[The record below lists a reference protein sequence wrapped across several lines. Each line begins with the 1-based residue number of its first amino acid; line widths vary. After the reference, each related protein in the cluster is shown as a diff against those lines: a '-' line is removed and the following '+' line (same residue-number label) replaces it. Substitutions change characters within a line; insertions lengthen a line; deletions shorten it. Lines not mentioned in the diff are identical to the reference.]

1 MLCCDRKIMKRV
13 DSTVTVEGGGL
24 SKSKLGVCRLE
35 LAVRVHDEV
44 VDMLHCL
51 LACKITFANIRHA
64 GNSNKYGNTSCGISN
79 KNNAK
84 KLSKKCQKHHKS
96 TSQILLQ
103 LRVQQ
108 GQRRQILD
116 VLFAPTRW

>member
-1 MLCCDRKIMKRV
+1 MESIYCLSSIEMYAVLWQKNYEACRFY
-13 DSTVTVEGGGL
+13 TVEGGGEVWL

-64 GNSNKYGNTSCGISN
+64 GNSNKYGNADCG
-79 KNNAK
+79 
-84 KLSKKCQKHHKS
+84 
-96 TSQILLQ
+96 
-103 LRVQQ
+103 
-108 GQRRQILD
+108 
-116 VLFAPTRW
+116 VLYEYITLIN

>member
-64 GNSNKYGNTSCGISN
+64 GNSNKYGNTGYGDSN
-79 KNNAK
+79 CCECKTRGATAN
-84 KLSKKCQKHHKS
+84 LS
-96 TSQILLQ
+96 
-103 LRVQQ
+103 
-108 GQRRQILD
+108 
-116 VLFAPTRW
+116 

>member
-64 GNSNKYGNTSCGISN
+64 GNSNKYGNISCGISN

-84 KLSKKCQKHHKS
+84 KIVKKIVKS
-96 TSQILLQ
+96 ITKVPFRSCSNLAQN
-103 LRVQQ
+103 RDSGVSY
-108 GQRRQILD
+108 
-116 VLFAPTRW
+116 

>member
-64 GNSNKYGNTSCGISN
+64 GNSNKYGNADCGVLYEYLHNFDQLIN
-79 KNNAK
+79 HCQNNCKILK
-84 KLSKKCQKHHKS
+84 KIIREAQ
-96 TSQILLQ
+96 
-103 LRVQQ
+103 
-108 GQRRQILD
+108 
-116 VLFAPTRW
+116 

>member
-79 KNNAK
+79 K
-84 KLSKKCQKHHKS
+84 KLSKTNCQKN
-96 TSQILLQ
+96 SQQKLSEASVRPHFSLAQ
-103 LRVQQ
+103 DRNN
-108 GQRRQILD
+108 D
-116 VLFAPTRW
+116 VRY